1 VRPLEA
7 SAPSRAIH
15 PAAIPRRH
23 DVDLDDRSA
32 AAPGDKARQAFAFSL
47 SLVLHLT
54 LAIALVLLTT
64 REVGMAPLE
73 ISIFEG
79 PIGPASP
86 PPGDESAAPG
96 RVAPAPDQVEP
107 VEARHATKAVR
118 PPRPRTV
125 AKPAPV
131 ERAAQNP
138 GPLAAR
144 RQDGSAQTA
153 EALQAAESS
162 IRLRQAPQIESTHTT
177 DTTLGPARP
186 PSDDLADARVETSE
200 PARTGSVAPDVAK
213 AVVPG
218 PGGGGSGWNAGAGG
232 SGSGGGGNGR
242 GGFSVT
248 GAGAGGAGRSY
259 ASIWEWTRSYLPGL
273 RAAYDNQL
281 RNNAALQGVILVRY
295 EILASGAVGDVTMV
309 SSQMRDP
316 HLEQEVLR
324 QIRGWHYPPEPS
336 GTVVVTWPFAFVPP
350 K

>member
-1 VRPLEA
+1 
-7 SAPSRAIH
+7 
-15 PAAIPRRH
+15 
-23 DVDLDDRSA
+23 
-32 AAPGDKARQAFAFSL
+32 
-47 SLVLHLT
+47 
-54 LAIALVLLTT
+54 
-64 REVGMAPLE
+64 MAPLE

-79 PIGPASP
+79 PNGPASP
-86 PPGDESAAPG
+86 PPGEESAAPG
-96 RVAPAPDQVEP
+96 RVAPARDEVKP
-107 VEARHATKAVR
+107 VEARNAPPATKTVR

-131 ERAAQNP
+131 ERTAQNRR
-138 GPLAAR
+138 PLAAR
-144 RQDGSAQTA
+144 RQDGSAPTD

-162 IRLRQAPQIESTHTT
+162 IRLRQTPPIESTHAT

-186 PSDDLADARVETSE
+186 PSDGSAGARVEASE

-218 PGGGGSGWNAGAGG
+218 PGGVGSGWNADAGG
-232 SGSGGGGNGR
+232 GGSGGGGNGR

-273 RAAYDNQL
+273 RAAYDNEL
-281 RNNAALQGVILVRY
+281 RNKAALQGVILVRY